1 MGGGSSKQAVII
13 VIGLDG
19 SGKSCITYQMTTGRC
34 VHTIPTIGCNTDEV
48 IKHGMRLN
56 LWDLSG
62 DPKTRALWRHHY
74 VCSDAVF
81 FVVDST
87 DHARMDEA
95 VECLYQTLE
104 DAQDELESAPLV
116 LLCNKQDLD
125 GAMPAPLIAEK
136 FDLENRVFDRYFYC
150 QACSCRTGEGIQ
162 EALAWVVKTLKKYQ

>member
-1 MGGGSSKQAVII
+1 
-13 VIGLDG
+13 
-19 SGKSCITYQMTTGRC
+19 
-34 VHTIPTIGCNTDEV
+34 
-48 IKHGMRLN
+48 MRLN

-62 DPKTRALWRHHY
+62 DPKVNLWVYYAWILSMMFQTRALWRHHY

-87 DHARMDEA
+87 DHARMGNHIRCCSNESTDANCTDEA

-150 QACSCRTGEGIQ
+150 QVRSHFTSPQLTI
-162 EALAWVVKTLKKYQ
+162 LLF